1 MVGRNA
7 KIPFKDNASPQ
18 KRLIAKSYVHEKQT
32 FN

>member
-7 KIPFKDNASPQ
+7 KIPFKDNVSPQ
-18 KRLIAKSYVHEKQT
+18 KRLSGKSYVHEKQA